1 MAEFRAFY
9 HATLMVLGVCCRL
22 LNGALLRVSAM
33 WSSSIWTCLST
44 TMLRLFFVLRGK
56 CLRLVPRLYLFLGFV
71 IFFFGRVRMGSCP
84 PRSPDAF
91 APNFLKFSFD
101 SRLRFDIVIELK
113 VSTT

>member
-9 HATLMVLGVCCRL
+9 HATLMVLDVCCRL

-56 CLRLVPRLYLFLGFV
+56 SLRLVPRLYLFLGFV
-71 IFFFGRVRMGSCP
+71 IFFWTGEDG
-84 PRSPDAF
+84 
-91 APNFLKFSFD
+91 
-101 SRLRFDIVIELK
+101 ELPSK
-113 VSTT
+113 VSRRIRSKFF

>member
-9 HATLMVLGVCCRL
+9 HATLMVLDVCCRL

-71 IFFFGRVRMGSCP
+71 IFFWTGEDGELPSKVSRRI
-84 PRSPDAF
+84 RS
-91 APNFLKFSFD
+91 NFFKFSFD
-101 SRLRFDIVIELK
+101 SRLRFDIVIELQ